1 MMKKIILILC
11 MLLSVAPICAE
22 TTYTIDTEYGEK
34 TVVIPD
40 GYTEKDVLLV
50 IAKNYYELN
59 EEDKI
64 LKEKVDSLTT
74 QVTEYVS
81 ENKVLREKNMRLQNS
96 YSQLL
101 DKYKSLNSMGF
112 VKGFITGNLSYTVGQ
127 YSGIASG
134 GADIG
139 IIIGDSFMLKSGVCY
154 PWQVT
159 FGVGIVF

>member
-11 MLLSVAPICAE
+11 ILLSVAPLCAE
-22 TTYTIDTEYGEK
+22 TTYIVDTEYGEK

-74 QVTEYVS
+74 QVSSYME
-81 ENKVLREKNMRLQNS
+81 ENKHLRQSNSTLQEKYDSLVKKQE
-96 YSQLL
+96 
-101 DKYKSLNSMGF
+101 SLNSMGF
-112 VKGFITGNLSYTVGQ
+112 IRGFTVGYLSFVRQ
-127 YSGIASG
+127 VTSG
-134 GADIG
+134 GVDVGVIL
-139 IIIGDSFMLKSGVCY
+139 GDSFIIKGSFSY
-154 PWQVT
+154 PT
-159 FGVGIVF
+159 LFSVGIGFVF

>member
-11 MLLSVAPICAE
+11 ILLLVAPLCAE

-50 IAKNYYELN
+50 LAKNYYELN

-74 QVTEYVS
+74 QVSSYME
-81 ENKVLREKNMRLQNS
+81 ENKHLRQSNTTLQEKYDSLVKKQET
-96 YSQLL
+96 
-101 DKYKSLNSMGF
+101 LNSMGF
-112 VKGFITGNLSYTVGQ
+112 VRGFTVGYLSFVRQ
-127 YSGIASG
+127 VTSG
-134 GADIG
+134 GVDVGVIL
-139 IIIGDSFMLKSGVCY
+139 GDSFIIKGSFSY
-154 PWQVT
+154 PT
-159 FGVGIVF
+159 LFSVGIGFVF